1 MRPSV
6 TAGLDL
12 RRHQCAGLLAAAW
25 SQDRTDRVASVH
37 EEAVASEYVLQLVN
51 SSRCSSNGCG
61 FFAVAQ
67 QRGVPLVTE
76 DRAILEAFPEVAQ
89 SLHQATP

>member
-1 MRPSV
+1 
-6 TAGLDL
+6 
-12 RRHQCAGLLAAAW
+12 
-25 SQDRTDRVASVH
+25 
-37 EEAVASEYVLQLVN
+37 VASEYVLQLV
-51 SSRCSSNGCG
+51 SRRRCSSNGCG

-89 SLHQATP
+89 SLHQATS